1 MFKEDNIN
9 QVYIFNEIKCLNFD
23 MILIKFF
30 NFFDKCKSRG
40 VKILMHQNDRNK
52 TMESRHII
60 ITRFLIFDLNFGR
73 LSSFSEKQTD
83 NSFTFEP

>member
-23 MILIKFF
+23 MILIKFLC
-30 NFFDKCKSRG
+30 FFDKCKSSG

-52 TMESRHII
+52 TMESMHII
-60 ITRFLIFDLNFGR
+60 ITGFLIF
-73 LSSFSEKQTD
+73 
-83 NSFTFEP
+83 